1 VDGLNSLAS
10 HLRARIG
17 RTMRMRFTPEIAF
30 RLDDS
35 IQRAA
40 RIETLLTQV
49 REGSPAPDDAD
60 DT

>member
-1 VDGLNSLAS
+1 
-10 HLRARIG
+10 
-17 RTMRMRFTPEIAF
+17 MRLRFTPEIAF